1 MSLKIALRLA
11 VLAFGAAFASAPAL
25 AQQYTRQPPNPQA
38 LAQTGTCDTV
48 QVLRR
53 RACHRARHRMAR
65 QADCII
71 RHPAWLPRAAAGL

>member
-1 MSLKIALRLA
+1 MSSRIALRLA

-25 AQQYTRQPPNPQA
+25 AQQYYSATPQSPGIG
-38 LAQTGTCDTV
+38 TGTCDTV

-53 RACHRARHRMAR
+53 RACHRARHPMAR

-71 RHPAWLPRAAAGL
+71 RHRGWVRRAAAGL